1 MPSLR
6 SIYKKRFEVALEPVA
21 KNIEND
27 LKDILMNL
35 NNIDRIVART
45 KSIDRFLVKADK
57 SENGKKKYSDPINQ
71 IQDQIG
77 GRIITFYIEDVELIS
92 KEVLKYYREIE
103 RKRLIP
109 ESESEFGYVGN
120 HFILLIND
128 ELIPEGVPKSLVPKF
143 FELQVK
149 TLFQHAFS
157 EASHDLAYKP
167 SSQLTK
173 EQKRRVAFTAAQ
185 AWGADMVLSDLS
197 KEIFFKG

>member
-1 MPSLR
+1 MTNIN
-6 SIYKKRFEVALEPVA
+6 SIYKKRFEVALQPIA
-21 KNIEND
+21 RNIENE
-27 LKDILMNL
+27 LKDILL
-35 NNIDRIVART
+35 NVKNIDRIVARA
-45 KSIDRFLVKADK
+45 KSIDRFLLK
-57 SENGKKKYSDPINQ
+57 SNKIEKGRKKYSDPISQ

-77 GRIITFYIEDVELIS
+77 ARIITFYIEDVELVSREI
-92 KEVLKYYREIE
+92 LRYYREIE
-103 RKRLIP
+103 RKKLIP

-120 HFILLIND
+120 HFILLINQ
-128 ELIPEGVPKSLVPKF
+128 ELIPEDVPKTLVPNF

-173 EQKRRVAFTAAQ
+173 EQKRKVAFTAAQ

-197 KEIFFKG
+197 KEIFFK